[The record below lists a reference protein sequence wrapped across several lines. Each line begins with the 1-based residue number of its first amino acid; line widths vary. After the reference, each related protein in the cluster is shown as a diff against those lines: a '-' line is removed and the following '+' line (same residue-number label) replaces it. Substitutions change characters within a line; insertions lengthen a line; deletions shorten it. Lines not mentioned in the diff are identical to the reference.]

1 MGGQA
6 CMRGMR
12 VTVSM
17 IASHI
22 AEGISREQLLAH
34 YPYIAD
40 EDITEALKYAAVVSQ
55 EREIPLVAP

>member
-22 AEGISREQLLAH
+22 AEGVSREQLLAH

>member
-1 MGGQA
+1 
-6 CMRGMR
+6 MRGMR

-40 EDITEALKYAAVVSQ
+40 EDITEALKYAAIVSQ

>member
-1 MGGQA
+1 
-6 CMRGMR
+6 MR

-40 EDITEALKYAAVVSQ
+40 EDITEALKYTAVVSQ